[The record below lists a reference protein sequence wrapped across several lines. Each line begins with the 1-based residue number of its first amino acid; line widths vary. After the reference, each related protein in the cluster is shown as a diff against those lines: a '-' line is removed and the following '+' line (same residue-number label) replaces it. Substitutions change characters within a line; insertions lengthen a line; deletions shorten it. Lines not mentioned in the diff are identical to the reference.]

1 MLQFESKRVVG
12 LSDDGQFVFVEGH
25 QAGLPMNEVT
35 VVEAKQHGATPA
47 AGNIGMTG
55 YAPQA
60 IVQGFNQDV
69 YTLGSEGKVILQWP
83 EKISQESYEE
93 LSDWMELQLK
103 KIARLNKLTPK
114 A

>member
-1 MLQFESKRVVG
+1 M
-12 LSDDGQFVFVEGH
+12 
-25 QAGLPMNEVT
+25 
-35 VVEAKQHGATPA
+35 VEAKQHGATPA